1 MIKGLKMEKKEYETK
16 ALAACLEIG
25 KVLTSTLNLQEILKR
40 IVLKVSELI
49 QAENWSLLLKDPE
62 TGELTFEIVVGV
74 EEKLLKGIRLAPGEG
89 IAGWVIKSG
98 RPKILQ
104 NVKDDPNFNRRV
116 DEITGF
122 DTQSIMCI
130 PLKTHGRV
138 LGVIEIVNLKDM
150 VFFEEQY
157 LPILTIL
164 SDYAAIAIEN
174 SQQCDRISH
183 LSITDEYTGLYNAR
197 YLYQVLDDIMEQHT
211 ATGKS
216 FAIVFMDIDDFKQI
230 VDTCGHLLGSMVL
243 KEIGQ
248 TISSC
253 LSHEDIVIKYG
264 GDEYIII
271 LPHRN
276 RREAIFVVEKILQA
290 VRNAVYLT
298 TENREVQITAS
309 FGIAI
314 YPDDGSTTKDL
325 LIRADNIMYS
335 VKRSTKNGYGIS

>member
-1 MIKGLKMEKKEYETK
+1 MTNDMDYETK

-40 IVLKVSELI
+40 IVMKVSELI
-49 QAENWSLLLKDPE
+49 EAENWSLLLKDPE
-62 TGELTFEIVVGV
+62 TGESTFEIVVGV
-74 EEKLLKGIRLAPGEG
+74 DEKLLKGVRLAQGEG
-89 IAGWVIKSG
+89 IAGRVIETG
-98 RPKILQ
+98 RPQIIQ
-104 NVKDDPNFNRRV
+104 NVKEDPNFNRKV

-122 DTQSIMCI
+122 ETQSIICI
-130 PLKTHGRV
+130 PLKTHGKI
-138 LGVIEIVNLKDM
+138 LGALEILNVTDTA
-150 VFFEEQY
+150 FFQEKY
-157 LPILTIL
+157 FLILTIL

-211 ATGKS
+211 AKDKS
-216 FAIVFMDIDDFKQI
+216 FAIVFMDIDDFKNI
-230 VDTCGHLLGSMVL
+230 VDTYGHLMGSMVL

-253 LSHEDIVIKYG
+253 LHEEDILIKYG

-271 LPHRN
+271 LPDRS
-276 RREAIFVVEKILQA
+276 RQEAIVDVEKIRHAIRNSTYLKYENQA
-290 VRNAVYLT
+290 VRV
-298 TENREVQITAS
+298 TAS

-314 YPDDGSTTKDL
+314 YPDDESTPKDL
-325 LIRADNIMYS
+325 LIRADKMMYS